1 MNFEEKQISRY
12 KVVEI
17 VKILVK
23 KPNVVNVSDI
33 FSLATRVGM
42 PRGYKQ
48 GYSAGYGYRA
58 RRGYLGRKRAAR
70 RIMARRTARARPW
83 GAPILSQKA
92 ISNARIGGYLG
103 IETKFYDQKLIA
115 STLTGATDATG
126 GEHDPSATVL
136 MNTVVQGDGESNR
149 DGRKITMKNIYIQ
162 GHIDVPLK
170 ANQTAT
176 NQAFICMIAL
186 VLDTQTNGATIAS
199 ENVFT
204 NPGASIKTAAQPF
217 RNLQFTK
224 RFRVLKRL
232 EIQGHQQEPV
242 WDGTNLEFMGYQLPF
257 KIYVDLK
264 NIRVLYSATTETV
277 ANITD
282 NSLHLIAYVSNT
294 GQAPTINYHSRL
306 RFVG

>member
-1 MNFEEKQISRY
+1 MWQAGKRRRGN
-12 KVVEI
+12 
-17 VKILVK
+17 
-23 KPNVVNVSDI
+23 
-33 FSLATRVGM
+33 GGG
-42 PRGYKQ
+42 RGYRTY
-48 GYSAGYGYRA
+48 YSKRA
-58 RRGYLGRKRAAR
+58 RFGLFKAGEAIKAR
-70 RIMARRTARARPW
+70 RRQRW
-83 GAPILSQKA
+83 GARTFTQKQ
-92 ISNARIGGYLG
+92 ISNARIGGFLG

-115 STLTGATDATG
+115 STLTGPTDATG

-176 NQAFICMIAL
+176 NQAFICMVAL

-232 EIQGHQQEPV
+232 EIQGHQQEAV

-282 NSLHLIAYVSNT
+282 NSLHLIAFVSNT

-306 RFVG
+306 RYVG